1 MREQWRS
8 VVGYEGLYEVSDL
21 GNVRGVARKVERV
34 GRWGNV
40 ESVTVPGRNLVQKE
54 NTNGYLRVSLSR
66 GNVVKQVFV
75 HRLVALAFLIKSDGC
90 DCIDHINGNRK
101 DNRVENLRWVTQ
113 GDNVRFAYSV
123 GSRVY
128 CPMSEEARVRVS
140 SANSRPVVRSDGKW
154 YPSTTEAAKDL
165 GVTTGHIGHALHGRC
180 KTCKGFGF
188 RYAKEH
194 EDEIPTS

>member
-8 VVGYEGLYEVSDL
+8 VVGYEGLYEVSDM
-21 GNVRGVARKVERV
+21 GNVRGIARKVERV

-40 ESVTVPGRNLVQKE
+40 EQVSVPERMLSKKLNS
-54 NTNGYLRVSLSR
+54 NGYLRVSLSKD
-66 GNVVKQVFV
+66 NVVKQAFV
-75 HRLVALAFLIKSDGC
+75 HRLVALAFLDKPDGR
-90 DCIDHINGNRK
+90 DYIDHLNGNRR

-113 GDNVRFAYSV
+113 GENIRFAYAA

-128 CPMSEEARVRVS
+128 YPMPAEARAKASRAS
-140 SANSRPVVRSDGKW
+140 SRPVVRSDGKW
-154 YPSTTEAAKDL
+154 YPSTAAAARDL

-194 EDEIPTS
+194 GE